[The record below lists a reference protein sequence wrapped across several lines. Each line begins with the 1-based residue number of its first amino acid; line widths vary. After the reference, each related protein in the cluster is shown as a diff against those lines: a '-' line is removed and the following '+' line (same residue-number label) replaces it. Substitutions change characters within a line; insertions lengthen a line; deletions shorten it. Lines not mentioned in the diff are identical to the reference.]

1 MTQELYNF
9 IYNKSYLKT
18 LSKKR
23 LIFFQLY
30 TLILSIIKIIKLN
43 EKYKNTKIIV
53 TILSIIIK
61 FFSFNYDFI

>member
-53 TILSIIIK
+53 TI
-61 FFSFNYDFI
+61 

>member
-30 TLILSIIKIIKLN
+30 TLILSIIKIIKPN

-53 TILSIIIK
+53 TILSTIIK

>member
-1 MTQELYNF
+1 MIQELYNF